1 MQHSQEKTKV
11 RTSLPPTAP
20 LTTVPWWNMTHFWL
34 SALTKA
40 TGVSKPYTGETSIM
54 ALNDF
59 SLALFHSGSR
69 RMDTVHH
76 HSAFNGAFN
85 SPWSPQTRLST
96 LAGASGTSECKTR
109 SNLVALFN
117 MFVLHRLQSHVPFQ
131 LNLLLALG
139 WIVLFLFYEKC
150 KMLKWWKSSTHG
162 LRDLSPLFCVEK
174 NNKNKISHVV

>member
-1 MQHSQEKTKV
+1 
-11 RTSLPPTAP
+11 
-20 LTTVPWWNMTHFWL
+20 MTHFWPT
-34 SALTKA
+34 ALTKA
-40 TGVSKPYTGETSIM
+40 SGVSKPYTGETSIM
-54 ALNDF
+54 ALNYF

-96 LAGASGTSECKTR
+96 LAGASGTSERRNR

-117 MFVLHRLQSHVPFQ
+117 RFVLHRLQSHVPLQ

-139 WIVLFLFYEKC
+139 WIVLFLLDEKC
-150 KMLKWWKSSTHG
+150 SKMLKWWKSSTRG
-162 LRDLSPLFCVEK
+162 LRGLTLKIFHAKIK
-174 NNKNKISHVV
+174 NNNNSSVKPTYLTFTDQTLKN